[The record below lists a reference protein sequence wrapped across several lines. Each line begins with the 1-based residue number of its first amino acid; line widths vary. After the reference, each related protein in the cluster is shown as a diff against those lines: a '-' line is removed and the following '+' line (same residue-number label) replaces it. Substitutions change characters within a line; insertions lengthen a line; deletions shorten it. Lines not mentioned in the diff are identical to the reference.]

1 MKKINTVTE
10 LRRVYKQPHKA
21 ALQKVMNE
29 LDKHSIHFISLSPFC
44 IISTSNNNGNLDASP
59 KGGDPGF
66 AKIKDSRTILFPDW
80 PGNNRL
86 DSFTNVIENPN
97 ISLIFFVPGINESL
111 RVIGTTYISNDSTLL
126 KVFKIKENLPLSVL
140 VISVSEVYFHCSRA
154 LMRSKLWTTENKI
167 LRSDF
172 PTMGKILQDQ
182 ITGYDGDSADKLI
195 EENKYKLYEDI

>member
-1 MKKINTVTE
+1 MEFRI
-10 LRRVYKQPHKA
+10 A
-21 ALQKVMNE
+21 
-29 LDKHSIHFISLSPFC
+29 
-44 IISTSNNNGNLDASP
+44 
-59 KGGDPGF
+59 
-66 AKIKDSRTILFPDW
+66 
-80 PGNNRL
+80 
-86 DSFTNVIENPN
+86 
-97 ISLIFFVPGINESL
+97 
-111 RVIGTTYISNDSTLL
+111 
-126 KVFKIKENLPLSVL
+126 VL